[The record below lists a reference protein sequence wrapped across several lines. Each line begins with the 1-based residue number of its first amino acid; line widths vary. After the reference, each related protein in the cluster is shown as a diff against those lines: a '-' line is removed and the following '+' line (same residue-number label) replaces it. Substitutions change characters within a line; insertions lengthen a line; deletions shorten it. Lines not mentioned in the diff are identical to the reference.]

1 MKEQEHIQHLA
12 AAANVLWQLIQA
24 NEMDPED
31 LFRKGGID
39 PGLLKKPQAR
49 VSCRK
54 MNHLWDLVSQK
65 MPDPCFA
72 VHAGEYWH
80 PSHLHALGYT
90 WLVSATLKESLEKLV
105 RYSRVLS
112 ETMTLSLKET
122 DHGATLVYHYH
133 PDTPPQNNR
142 RVAALSVILAMCRIN
157 CGKNLA
163 PLEVAFAIDPPPCM
177 DIFHTYFRSRIRFLC
192 KQDSITFARK
202 DLDRPLPSANSLLAK
217 LNDQVIADYLAHLDA
232 GTLAQQV
239 KSGITEVLSSGKVTD
254 DLIAKKLHMSVR
266 SFQRQLQ
273 KRGTTFR
280 SLLDK
285 TREEIALGYIKD
297 PEIRLE
303 EIAFLTGFSEYSSFS
318 RAFKRW
324 TGSPPSRVRS
334 DQIRSERVR

>member
-12 AAANVLWQLIQA
+12 TAANVLWQLIQA
-24 NEMDPED
+24 NEMDPDD

-54 MNHLWDLVSQK
+54 MNHLWRLVSQK
-65 MPDPCFA
+65 MTDPCFA

-80 PSHLHALGYT
+80 PSHLNALGYT

-112 ETMTLSLKET
+112 ETMTLSLKQT
-122 DHGATLVYHYH
+122 DQGTALVYHYL
-133 PDTPPQNNR
+133 PETPPQDDR

-157 CGKNLA
+157 CGKDLA
-163 PLEVAFAIDPPPCM
+163 PLEVGFTIAPPPCKET
-177 DIFHTYFRSRIRFLC
+177 FHTYFRTGIGFSC
-192 KQDSITFARK
+192 KQDRMTFAK
-202 DLDRPLPSANSLLAK
+202 EDLNRPLPSANSLLAK
-217 LNDQVIADYLAHLDA
+217 MNDQVIADYLAHLDA
-232 GTLAQQV
+232 GSMVQQV
-239 KSGITEVLSSGKVTD
+239 KSGITNILSSGRVTD
-254 DLIAKKLHMSVR
+254 DRIARKLNMSVR

-280 SLLDK
+280 TLLDD
-285 TREEIALGYIKD
+285 TRREIALGYIKASD
-297 PEIRLE
+297 IRLE
-303 EIAFLTGFSEYSSFS
+303 EVAFLTGFSEYSSFS

-324 TGSPPSRVRS
+324 TGSTPSLVRA
-334 DQIRSERVR
+334 EK